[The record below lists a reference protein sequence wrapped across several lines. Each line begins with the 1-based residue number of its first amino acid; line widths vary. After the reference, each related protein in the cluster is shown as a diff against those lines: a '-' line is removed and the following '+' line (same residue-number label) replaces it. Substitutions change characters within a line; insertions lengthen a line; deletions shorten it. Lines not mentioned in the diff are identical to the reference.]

1 MLERKELE
9 NIKMGDDGSVTI
21 LEGIN
26 PRVQMTYCLYFGAVM
41 IKKDGR
47 FYYIQETSCKDGWQ
61 VTKLPYK
68 CLTLEFL
75 EELEGIAVDNYLNHR
90 GIAVPN
96 PIEALLKSDNTQ
108 EEIIYFDK

>member
-9 NIKMGDDGSVTI
+9 NIKMGNDGSVSI

-26 PRVQMTYCLYFGAVM
+26 PRIQMLYCLYFEAV
-41 IKKDGR
+41 ITKKDGR

-61 VTKLPYK
+61 VTEFPYK

-75 EELEGIAVDNYLNHR
+75 EELEVIAVENYLNNR

-96 PIEALLKSDNTQ
+96 PLEVLLKSDNTR